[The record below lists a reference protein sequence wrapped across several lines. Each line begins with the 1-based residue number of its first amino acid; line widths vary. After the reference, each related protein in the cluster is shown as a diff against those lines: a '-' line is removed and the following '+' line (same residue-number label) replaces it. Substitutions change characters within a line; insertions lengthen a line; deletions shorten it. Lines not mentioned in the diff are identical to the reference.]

1 MLVQVESFDAFTSW
15 DQIMGLIQHII
26 ALNGRSRDSLEPLP
40 YYPPQKSSKLSKPL
54 NDAIPVLLEPQGQS
68 VLAIVLNKVHL
79 ITRAPTD

>member
-1 MLVQVESFDAFTSW
+1 MEEAEIHW
-15 DQIMGLIQHII
+15 NHYHII
-26 ALNGRSRDSLEPLP
+26 HL
-40 YYPPQKSSKLSKPL
+40 KSFKLSKPL